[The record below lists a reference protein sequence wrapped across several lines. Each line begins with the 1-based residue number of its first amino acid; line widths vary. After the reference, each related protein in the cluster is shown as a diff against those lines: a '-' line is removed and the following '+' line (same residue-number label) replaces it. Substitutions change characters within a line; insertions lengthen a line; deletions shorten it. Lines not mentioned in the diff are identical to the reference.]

1 MKKPIWRLMLIP
13 STYGVLVWGGLLS
26 LLAFDFLAV
35 DVSAIAYYVYLYVII
50 CFVLSNALMS
60 RFFLAINLEGLGK
73 QIEVNGLDSLLFIVS
88 TVIGLAG
95 LGLYILD
102 FSANFGGVYQFFYI
116 FLANP
121 LEIRAAAAD
130 STSFGFQISY
140 FSWLSVFYCV
150 LLLATG
156 YGRSVGWKIFLVL
169 LGLFEFALNLLFIDR
184 TRPTILFVICALGF
198 VACRFGQFRHPL
210 RFFLAVFLGPLVIFF
225 AQALYTGKYDAGDG
239 LVHNFMVYIL
249 GGFGYFSSLLSDVI
263 PDYSFARTFYPVT
276 KVFEALGLTREVP
289 PQILEFRDV
298 PFLTNVGTFLE
309 PLASD
314 GGLMFVLIGVPI
326 LAVTLDLFALLA
338 LRVRSIPGLFI
349 WANLILVTL
358 LSFFVPKYNATHTYL
373 FIAICLG
380 FQLTR
385 VRRSVEIY
393 G

>member
-1 MKKPIWRLMLIP
+1 MRSPIWRLLLIP
-13 STYGVLVWGGLLS
+13 STYGVLVWSGLLS
-26 LLAFDFLAV
+26 LLAFDFIAV
-35 DVSAIAYYVYLYVII
+35 DVSATAYYVYLYVII
-50 CFVLSNALMS
+50 CFVLSNALIS
-60 RFFLAINLEGLGK
+60 RLFLAIDLEGLGR
-73 QIEVNGLDSLLFIVS
+73 QIEVNGLDMLLFVVS
-88 TVIGLAG
+88 TLIGLAG

-116 FLANP
+116 FLTNP

-156 YGRSVGWKIFLVL
+156 YGKSMGWKIFLAL
-169 LGLFEFALNLLFIDR
+169 LGVFEFALNLLFIDR

-198 VACRFGQFRHPL
+198 VACRFGRFRHPL
-210 RFFLAVFLGPLVIFF
+210 RFLVAVFLGPLVIFF
-225 AQALYTGKYDAGDG
+225 AQALYTGKYDASDG
-239 LVHNFMVYIL
+239 LLNNFMVYIL

-263 PDYSFARTFYPVT
+263 PDYSFARTFYPVA
-276 KVFEALGLTREVP
+276 KIFEVLGLMREVP
-289 PQILEFRDV
+289 PQILEFRDI

-309 PLASD
+309 PFVSD
-314 GGLMFVLIGVPI
+314 GGLMFLLVGVPS

-338 LRVRSIPGLFI
+338 LRMRSIPGLFI
-349 WANLILVTL
+349 WANFILIAL

-373 FIAICLG
+373 FIAIFLG
-380 FQLTR
+380 FQLMR
-385 VRRSVEIY
+385 ASRSIEVR